1 MIDKR
6 LLTDTVIVQKV
17 QKENDFGDLTYSEP
31 LTVKH
36 VRFDRSSSASGAN
49 NSKTKDKAG
58 TIFIYPAIS
67 GVKVD
72 SSWDE
77 ATVSDGANTYIVKSH
92 EPNYLNGKI
101 FSYEVGVI

>member
-31 LTVKH
+31 LAVKH
-36 VRFDRSSSASGAN
+36 VRFDRSSSVSGAN
-49 NSKTKDKAG
+49 NSKKKDRTG

-72 SSWDE
+72 NSWDE

-101 FSYEVGVI
+101 FSYEVEVI